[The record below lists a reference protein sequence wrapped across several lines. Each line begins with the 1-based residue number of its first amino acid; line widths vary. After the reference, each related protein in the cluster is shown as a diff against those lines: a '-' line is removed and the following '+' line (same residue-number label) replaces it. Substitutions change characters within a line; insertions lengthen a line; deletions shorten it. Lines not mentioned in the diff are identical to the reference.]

1 MKCEI
6 LEGRSRGSMGGIV
19 SSTNERSVLIRI
31 RLIVGR
37 LPCLHQA
44 VEPKGKMGKRAC
56 NVIHCKYFTDGD
68 AVKTILLY
76 E

>member
-1 MKCEI
+1 MKFEI

-37 LPCLHQA
+37 LHQA

-56 NVIHCKYFTDGD
+56 NVIHCKYFTDDD